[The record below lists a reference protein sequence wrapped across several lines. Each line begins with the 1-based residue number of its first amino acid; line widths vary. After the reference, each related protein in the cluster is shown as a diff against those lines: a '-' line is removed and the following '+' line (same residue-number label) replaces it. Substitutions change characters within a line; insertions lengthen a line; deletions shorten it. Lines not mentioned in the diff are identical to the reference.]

1 MQQRSIDFIQLF
13 KYGFQQYKKYFSFV
27 VGIMI
32 TYYVLAILP
41 QVYLMIYSPKDPS
54 TELQIV
60 SGIFLVT
67 QLFLSLGFIKIMF
80 RLIDDEHVEV
90 TDLFNNFRPFLSYFV
105 AYFLY
110 AIAVI
115 LGTLLF
121 VIPGIFIAV
130 RFQFYPYFVL
140 DGTHSSIFALQ
151 KSYYLTENLTL
162 DLFLFGLSVI
172 GLNIAGVFFL
182 GIGIIFTYP
191 LTTMATAMIYK
202 SLRSESDQISAQRYQ
217 V

>member
-1 MQQRSIDFIQLF
+1 MQQRSIDILQLF
-13 KYGFQQYKKYFSFV
+13 KYSFQQYKKYPSFLI
-27 VGIMI
+27 GIMI
-32 TYYVLAILP
+32 TYYVLAIVP
-41 QVYLMIYSPKDPS
+41 QVYLTIYSPPNPS

-60 SGIFLVT
+60 SGILLVT

-80 RLIDDEHVEV
+80 QLIDDKHVKV
-90 TDLFNNFRPFLSYFV
+90 LDLFNNFWPFLSYFA

-115 LGTLLF
+115 LGLLLF
-121 VIPGIFIAV
+121 VIPGIFIAI

-140 DGTHSSIFALQ
+140 DGTHSSILALQ
-151 KSYYLTENLTL
+151 KSYYLTENLTV

-172 GLNIAGVFFL
+172 ALNIAGVFFL

-191 LTTMATAMIYK
+191 LTTMATATIYQ
-202 SLRSESDQISAQRYQ
+202 SLQSESDQIPAERYQ
-217 V
+217 G

>member
-32 TYYVLAILP
+32 TYYVLAIVP

-60 SGIFLVT
+60 SGIFLVI
-67 QLFLSLGFIKIMF
+67 QLFLSLGFIKVMF
-80 RLIDDEHVEV
+80 RLIDNEHVEV
-90 TDLFNNFRPFLSYFV
+90 VDLFNNVRPFFSYFV

-110 AIAVI
+110 AIAVV

-121 VIPGIFIAV
+121 VIPGIFIAI

-140 DGTHSSIFALQ
+140 NGTHSSILALQ

-191 LTTMATAMIYK
+191 LTTMATAMIYQ
-202 SLRSESDQISAQRYQ
+202 SLRSESKQIPAERYQ

>member
-1 MQQRSIDFIQLF
+1 M
-13 KYGFQQYKKYFSFV
+13 V
-27 VGIMI
+27 
-32 TYYVLAILP
+32 TYYILAIVP
-41 QVYLMIYSPKDPS
+41 QVYLTIYSPKDPS

-60 SGIFLVT
+60 SGILLVT
-67 QLFLSLGFIKIMF
+67 QLYLSLGFIKIMF
-80 RLIDDEHVEV
+80 RLVDDEYMEV
-90 TDLFNNFRPFLSYFV
+90 IDLFNSFRPFLSYFV

-121 VIPGIFIAV
+121 VIPGIFIAI

-140 DGTHSSIFALQ
+140 DGTHSSILALQ
-151 KSYYLTENLTL
+151 KSYYLTEELTL

-191 LTTMATAMIYK
+191 LTTMATAVIYK
-202 SLRSESDQISAQRYQ
+202 SLKSESDQIPSERYRM
-217 V
+217 

>member
-32 TYYVLAILP
+32 TYYVLAIVP

-60 SGIFLVT
+60 SGIFLVI
-67 QLFLSLGFIKIMF
+67 QLFLSLGFIKVMF
-80 RLIDDEHVEV
+80 RLIDNEHVEV
-90 TDLFNNFRPFLSYFV
+90 VDLFNNVRPFFSYFV

-110 AIAVI
+110 AIAVV

-121 VIPGIFIAV
+121 VIPGIFIAI

-140 DGTHSSIFALQ
+140 DGTHSSILALQ

-172 GLNIAGVFFL
+172 SLNIAGVFFL

-191 LTTMATAMIYK
+191 LTTMATAMIYQ
-202 SLRSESDQISAQRYQ
+202 SLRSESKQIPAERYQ

>member
-32 TYYVLAILP
+32 TYYVLAIVP

-60 SGIFLVT
+60 SGIFLVI

-80 RLIDDEHVEV
+80 RLIDNKHVEV
-90 TDLFNNFRPFLSYFV
+90 VDLFNNVRPFFSYFV

-110 AIAVI
+110 AIAVV

-121 VIPGIFIAV
+121 VIPGIFIAI

-140 DGTHSSIFALQ
+140 NGTHSSILALQ

-191 LTTMATAMIYK
+191 LTTMATAMIYQ
-202 SLRSESDQISAQRYQ
+202 SLRSESKQIPAERYQ